1 MVDIRAMP
9 GAKPRGVLSALLV
22 VTIVMSAFVFAPVR
36 AANPGPALSVNVAA
50 NRHAISPDIY
60 GMNFADPALAR
71 ELHLP
76 VDRWGGN
83 STSRYNWTTN
93 VHNTGSDYYYENIA
107 GGETTDQF
115 VDADRAHGTKPIITV
130 PLIGYVSKA
139 SPANHPFN
147 CGFRVS
153 KYGAQQQT
161 DGYDP
166 DCGNGLHTDR
176 TPITGNDPLD
186 TSVPTDKSFVQNWVA
201 HFVARYGP
209 AASGGVPFYDLDN
222 EPVLWDSTH
231 RDVHPGALTYDEL
244 RSRTQTY
251 AAAVKAGDPTAQT
264 LGPSDWGWPA
274 YFDTNVAGDRAAH
287 GNVPLGRWYLQQMQV
302 YEQAHGVRI
311 LDYFDEHFYPQAS
324 GVALSP
330 AGDAATQALRLRS
343 TRALWDPTYTDESW
357 IGQVIAAIP
366 LFHGWVDATY
376 PGTKLAFGEY
386 NWGGLESINGALAE
400 ADVLGIFGRER
411 VDLAT
416 IWSPPTNAQPGAFA
430 FRMYRNY
437 DGAGASFGDTR
448 VQSAS
453 ADQGQLAIYGAQR
466 TADGAVT
473 LMVINKTG
481 GDLRSALSLAGYTPN
496 GMAQVYS
503 YSPTNLNRIVRQA
516 DLPVNAGGFTAT
528 YAANA
533 ITLVVLAPPAIPL
546 PLPPGPRPT
555 APPLSSSPPPLP
567 LPRPT
572 VPTLGVPPPVPGR
585 R

>member
-1 MVDIRAMP
+1 MSHADIRRRAITHI
-9 GAKPRGVLSALLV
+9 ALSALLV
-22 VTIVMSAFVFAPVR
+22 FAATVTVAFTFAPVR
-36 AANPGPALSVNVAA
+36 AANTGPALSVNIAA

-60 GMNFADPALAR
+60 GMNFADPTLAR
-71 ELHLP
+71 ELRLP

-93 VHNTGSDYYYENIA
+93 VYNTGSDYFYENIA
-107 GGETTDQF
+107 TGETTDQF

-147 CGFRVS
+147 CAFRVS
-153 KYGAQQQT
+153 NYGAQQQT

-166 DCGNGLHTDR
+166 DCGNGLHTDG

-186 TSVPTDKSFVQNWVA
+186 TSVATDGSFVQNWVA

-209 AASGGVPFYDLDN
+209 AASGGVPLYDLDN

-244 RSRTQTY
+244 KSRTQTY

-264 LGPSDWGWPA
+264 LGPSDWGWLA

-287 GNVPLGRWYLQQMQV
+287 GNLPLGQWYLQQMQA

-311 LDYFDEHFYPQAS
+311 LDYFDEHFYPQES

-343 TRALWDPTYTDESW
+343 TRGLWDPTYTDESW
-357 IGQVIAAIP
+357 IGQVIEAIP
-366 LFHGWVDATY
+366 RFHGWIDASY
-376 PGTKLAFGEY
+376 PGTKIAIGEY

-416 IWSPPTNAQPGAFA
+416 IWSPPATGQPGAFA

-437 DGAGASFGDTR
+437 NGNGASFGDTG

-481 GDLRSALSLAGYTPN
+481 GDLRSALALSGYMPN
-496 GMAQVYS
+496 GQAQVYS
-503 YSPTNLNRIVRQA
+503 YSLANLNRIVRQA
-516 DLPVNAGGFTAT
+516 DLPVGARGFTAT

-533 ITLVVLAPPAIPL
+533 ITLVVLTPPAQPL
-546 PLPPGPRPT
+546 PLPPVPQPS
-555 APPLSSSPPPLP
+555 APPLSSPPPLP

-572 VPTLGVPPPVPGR
+572 VPIIGIPSPVPGR